1 MKIKDKITLEIG
13 GTLFTTTKR
22 SLSRFSGSRLSQ
34 LDENDESFDPST
46 GHYFFDRNPEL
57 FNWILDAYRY
67 ELDLFV
73 FLSPIVFVTPLK
85 LQLIIYEEKL
95 VITRLPTKSLNPSL
109 KMRNKLIG
117 NDFCFCPGEVQ
128 FTFPTTCAL
137 HT

>member
-67 ELDLFV
+67 EPDLFV
-73 FLSPIVFVTPLK
+73 FLSPIVFVTHLK
-85 LQLIIYEEKL
+85 LQLIICEEK
-95 VITRLPTKSLNPSL
+95 
-109 KMRNKLIG
+109 IG
-117 NDFCFCPGEVQ
+117 NYKTSHKIV
-128 FTFPTTCAL
+128 
-137 HT
+137 

>member
-1 MKIKDKITLEIG
+1 MKIRDKITLEIG

-57 FNWILDAYRY
+57 LNWILDAYRY

-73 FLSPIVFVTPLK
+73 FLSPIVFVTPSK
-85 LQLIIYEEKL
+85 LHLIIHEEKISNHKTSHKK
-95 VITRLPTKSLNPSL
+95 V
-109 KMRNKLIG
+109 
-117 NDFCFCPGEVQ
+117 
-128 FTFPTTCAL
+128 
-137 HT
+137 

>member
-1 MKIKDKITLEIG
+1 MKIRDKITLEIG

-73 FLSPIVFVTPLK
+73 FHSPIIFVTPLK
-85 LQLIIYEEKL
+85 IHLITCIFEEKS
-95 VITRLPTKSLNPSL
+95 VIIRLPKN
-109 KMRNKLIG
+109 
-117 NDFCFCPGEVQ
+117 V
-128 FTFPTTCAL
+128 
-137 HT
+137 